1 MMLTLTFSY
10 SSKVFQIF
18 HKKNQLV
25 RPLGLLSTI
34 HRALFTMT
42 PQDLKTIM
50 GSGLLS
56 FPITD
61 FDEQG
66 NFRPKTYIERL
77 EWLAPYGASALF
89 AAGGTGEYFSLSGPE
104 YSEVIKTAVDTC
116 RGKVPIIAGAGGP
129 TRTAIAHA
137 QEAERLGAHGI
148 LLLPHYLTEAGQ
160 EGLIEHVAQVCN
172 SVKFGVIVYNRDRT
186 KLTADSLAILAERCP
201 NLIGFKDGV
210 GNIETMSSIYM
221 KMGDRFAYLGG
232 LPTAEVYAAAYKAL
246 GTPVYSS
253 AVFNFIPRTAMQ
265 FYEAVR
271 TDDMATQHKLLKQ
284 FFMPYLKIRNRV
296 EGYGVSIIKA
306 GAKLVGHDAGPVRV
320 VLDLPLASFAAG
332 LVVLARR
339 SGVSPLTIA
348 ACAIAG
354 MPLLWWLGGFV
365 LIQTACGMGK
375 GGC

>member
-1 MMLTLTFSY
+1 
-10 SSKVFQIF
+10 
-18 HKKNQLV
+18 
-25 RPLGLLSTI
+25 
-34 HRALFTMT
+34 MT

-61 FDEQG
+61 FDAQG

-172 SVKFGVIVYNRDRT
+172 SVKFGVIVYNRSVSKFT
-186 KLTADSLAILAERCP
+186 PESLAILAERCP

-210 GNIETMSSIYM
+210 GDIEQMSAIFM
-221 KMGDRFAYLGG
+221 KMGDRFSYLGG
-232 LPTAEVYAAAYKAL
+232 LPTAEVFAAAYKAL

-253 AVFNFIPRTAMQ
+253 AVFNFVPKTAMQ

-271 TDDMATQHKLLKQ
+271 TDDMATQHHLLRE
-284 FFMPYLKIRNRV
+284 FFHPLLNIRNRKQ
-296 EGYGVSIIKA
+296 GYAVAMIKA
-306 GAKLVGHDAGPVRV
+306 GARIVGHDAGPVRA
-320 VLDLPLASFAAG
+320 PLSELAPHECEELAA
-332 LVVLARR
+332 LI
-339 SGVSPLTIA
+339 TK
-348 ACAIAG
+348 
-354 MPLLWWLGGFV
+354 LGP
-365 LIQTACGMGK
+365 Q
-375 GGC
+375 

>member
-1 MMLTLTFSY
+1 M
-10 SSKVFQIF
+10 
-18 HKKNQLV
+18 N
-25 RPLGLLSTI
+25 
-34 HRALFTMT
+34 
-42 PQDLKTIM
+42 PQELKTIM

-61 FDEQG
+61 FDAQG

-77 EWLAPYGASALF
+77 EWLAPYGASSLF

-186 KLTADSLAILAERCP
+186 KLTPESLRILADRCP

-210 GNIETMSSIYM
+210 GNIETMSSIFM
-221 KMGDRFAYLGG
+221 AMGDRFSYLGG

-253 AVFNFIPRTAMQ
+253 AVFNFIPRTAIQ

-271 TDDMATQHKLLKQ
+271 DDDMATQHRLLKE

-306 GAKLVGHDAGPVRV
+306 GARIVGHDGGPVRAP
-320 VLDLPLASFAAG
+320 LSDLKPAEMEELAA
-332 LVVLARR
+332 
-339 SGVSPLTIA
+339 
-348 ACAIAG
+348 
-354 MPLLWWLGGFV
+354 
-365 LIQTACGMGK
+365 LIQKLGPQ
-375 GGC
+375 